1 MQGSGSALLLLRSS
15 PKCIS
20 LNYTKFTKAGGLIQ
34 SFTFKSSWFMMLRW
48 QERKEVMKSRI
59 YPRGLISGE
68 REISI
73 NANIF
78 KQKVSPKFQFKDNF
92 LEPSFGDISNR
103 LISKGRA
110 DPVINT
116 SILVYKPLSLLMEV
130 KLLGKITLK
139 HFGSTKKD
147 WTNWSILLV
156 GNTFEIFGISLNR
169 LIR

>member
-92 LEPSFGDISNR
+92 LEPSFGDISKR
-103 LISKGRA
+103 LQRQSRPSYQYLNLRLQTLVFA
-110 DPVINT
+110 DGSQV
-116 SILVYKPLSLLMEV
+116 VGKKSLFE
-130 KLLGKITLK
+130 IHLK
-139 HFGSTKKD
+139 HFGSRNKRLNK
-147 WTNWSILLV
+147 L
-156 GNTFEIFGISLNR
+156 GNCFGWKYIWNIWDQFE
-169 LIR
+169 

>member
-20 LNYTKFTKAGGLIQ
+20 LNYTKFTITKAGGLIQ

-92 LEPSFGDISNR
+92 LEPSFRDISKR
-103 LISKGRA
+103 LQRQSR
-110 DPVINT
+110 PSYQYLN
-116 SILVYKPLSLLMEV
+116 LSLQTLV
-130 KLLGKITLK
+130 FADGSQVVGKNHLKTFWINKKRLNKLE
-139 HFGSTKKD
+139 HSFGWKYIWNIWD
-147 WTNWSILLV
+147 Q
-156 GNTFEIFGISLNR
+156 FE
-169 LIR
+169 

>member
-92 LEPSFGDISNR
+92 LEPSFGDISKR

-116 SILVYKPLSLLMEV
+116 SILVYKPLSLLTEV
-130 KLLGKITLK
+130 KLLGKNLSLK
-139 HFGSTKKD
+139 YT
-147 WTNWSILLV
+147 
-156 GNTFEIFGISLNR
+156 
-169 LIR
+169 

>member
-1 MQGSGSALLLLRSS
+1 MQGSGSALLLQRPS
-15 PKCIS
+15 PKYIS

-34 SFTFKSSWFMMLRW
+34 SFTFKSSWFMMLRR

-92 LEPSFGDISNR
+92 LEPSFGDISKR
-103 LISKGRA
+103 LISKGRE

-116 SILVYKPLSLLMEV
+116 WILVYKPLSLLMEV
-130 KLLGKITLK
+130 KLLGKNLSLK
-139 HFGSTKKD
+139 YT
-147 WTNWSILLV
+147 
-156 GNTFEIFGISLNR
+156 
-169 LIR
+169 

>member
-1 MQGSGSALLLLRSS
+1 
-15 PKCIS
+15 
-20 LNYTKFTKAGGLIQ
+20 
-34 SFTFKSSWFMMLRW
+34 MMLRW

-92 LEPSFGDISNR
+92 LEPSFGDISKR
-103 LISKGRA
+103 LISKDRA
-110 DPVINT
+110 GQFINT

-130 KLLGKITLK
+130 KLLGKNLSLK
-139 HFGSTKKD
+139 YT
-147 WTNWSILLV
+147 
-156 GNTFEIFGISLNR
+156 
-169 LIR
+169 

>member
-1 MQGSGSALLLLRSS
+1 
-15 PKCIS
+15 
-20 LNYTKFTKAGGLIQ
+20 
-34 SFTFKSSWFMMLRW
+34 MMLRW

-92 LEPSFGDISNR
+92 LEPSFKR
-103 LISKGRA
+103 LTSKGRA
-110 DPVINT
+110 DQVINT

-130 KLLGKITLK
+130 KLLGKNLSLK
-139 HFGSTKKD
+139 NS
-147 WTNWSILLV
+147 
-156 GNTFEIFGISLNR
+156 
-169 LIR
+169 